1 MLVESAIQFLIA
13 GNKLFP
19 VSATKIGVEIVV
31 IFLGAGGGVDLR
43 SDPATENNL
52 INFLVEINS
61 NVVTVWQLRRIS
73 PLGTVGVDR
82 DFPPKRGNVI
92 LWAGEQYA
100 NFALWV
106 SMSTHDVFLSRPHS
120 LRLCN
125 NYIMILV

>member
-19 VSATKIGVEIVV
+19 VLATKIGVEIVV
-31 IFLGAGGGVDLR
+31 IFLGTGGGVDFR

-61 NVVTVWQLRRIS
+61 NVVTVRQLGRIS

-82 DFPPKRGNVI
+82 GFPPKCGNVI
-92 LWAGEQYA
+92 LWAGEQGA
-100 NFALWV
+100 NAALRGWR
-106 SMSTHDVFLSRPHS
+106 THIIFLSRPH
-120 LRLCN
+120 L
-125 NYIMILV
+125 YEAM